1 MKSPVLLSLSLLA
14 SCAAPPS
21 RQDAPAAHAS
31 KEAAQ
36 EAAIAV
42 TVAFTEGPTTDADG
56 NVYFTETASARIM
69 KFKPGSGRAET
80 FRENSGGANGLVFD
94 SEWRLIA
101 CEGRARRLTRTDMKT
116 GKIEVIASSYEGKP
130 FNGPNDVTL
139 DNGGRIYFTDPV
151 PPGAAGTPGVYRID
165 KDGEIAR
172 ILSGPQIEWPN
183 GITISPD
190 AKTLYL
196 VEANKIENGA
206 RQLKAY
212 DLAADGSVSNQR
224 TFYNFYPGRS
234 ADGITIDS
242 EGNVYAAAG
251 LMRTRGT
258 HETLDTKPGVYV
270 ISPAGRLLS
279 YTPVLEDT
287 VTNVAFGGP
296 DLKTLYITAGKTLYQ
311 MRTEVAGTRR

>member
-1 MKSPVLLSLSLLA
+1 MKSLPVLLLVLLA
-14 SCAAPPS
+14 SCGSPPAK
-21 RQDAPAAHAS
+21 QDAPAAAPE
-31 KEAAQ
+31 EAG
-36 EAAIAV
+36 IAT
-42 TVAFTEGPTTDADG
+42 TVAFTEGPAADAAG
-56 NVYFTETASARIM
+56 NVYFTETTSARIM
-69 KFKPGSGRAET
+69 KYTPGGRAQT

-101 CEGRARRLTRTDMKT
+101 CEGAAKRVTRTDMKS
-116 GKIEVIASSYEGKP
+116 GKIEVIAAGFEGKP
-130 FNGPNDVTL
+130 FNSPNDVTL
-139 DNGGRIYFTDPV
+139 DNDGRIYFTDPV
-151 PPGAAGTPGVYRID
+151 PPGAHGIPGVYRID
-165 KDGEIAR
+165 RDGKITR
-172 ILSGPQIEWPN
+172 ILSGPSIEWPN

-212 DLAADGSVSNQR
+212 DLATDGSVSNQR

-242 EGNVYAAAG
+242 SGNVYAAAG

-270 ISPAGRLLS
+270 ISPAGKLLS

-287 VTNVAFGGP
+287 ITNVAFGGP

-311 MRTEVAGTRR
+311 MRTEIAGTRR